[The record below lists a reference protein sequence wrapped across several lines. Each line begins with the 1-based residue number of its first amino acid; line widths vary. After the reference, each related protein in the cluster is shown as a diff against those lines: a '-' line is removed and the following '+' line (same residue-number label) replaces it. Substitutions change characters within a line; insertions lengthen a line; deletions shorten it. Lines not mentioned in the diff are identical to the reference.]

1 LNAGDSCKNASIG
14 ATTGSDP
21 DGLAPSLFEGL
32 RMPPSTAVPSTAV
45 LSTAAP
51 STAAPLAKPIRRSL
65 WTAAGVAL
73 TALGCAPP
81 GPLAAESATDGLR
94 HSVDVG
100 PPLSARISYLRNGD
114 ASGPRVILVH
124 GTPGSASGWA
134 DYVLKPPVGMEVV
147 ALDRPGF
154 GASGPSGAVTGLA
167 AQAAAVIALLPS
179 DGRPVVLLGHSL
191 GGPIVAYA
199 AAQLAAAP
207 STQLRGVVLL
217 AGSLDPA
224 QEDVHPM
231 QHVGTWAPVRFFLPR
246 TIRNANAEL
255 MALKPELVALQSLL
269 GRINTKVV
277 IVHGSLDDLVPVAN
291 VPFMQAHI
299 TGARCVQTT
308 VLEGRNHFLP
318 WNSED
323 RVRQAIAAA
332 LEPAC
337 S

>member
-1 LNAGDSCKNASIG
+1 MSAS
-14 ATTGSDP
+14 TT
-21 DGLAPSLFEGL
+21 APS
-32 RMPPSTAVPSTAV
+32 S
-45 LSTAAP
+45 
-51 STAAPLAKPIRRSL
+51 KPIRRSV
-65 WTAAGVAL
+65 WTAVGVAL

-81 GPLAAESATDGLR
+81 GPVAAESATHAMR
-94 HSVDVG
+94 HSLDVG

-114 ASGPRVILVH
+114 ASGPRLILVH

-134 DYVLKPPVGMEVV
+134 DYLLKPPAGMEAV

-167 AQAAAVIALLPS
+167 EQAAAVIALLPS

-191 GGPIVAYA
+191 GGPIVAFVA
-199 AAQLAAAP
+199 ARLADESSP
-207 STQLRGVVLL
+207 QLRGVVLL

-224 QEDVHPM
+224 QEEVHPM
-231 QHVGTWAPVRFFLPR
+231 QHVGAWAPVRFFLPR

-255 MALKPELVALQSLL
+255 MALKSELLLLQTQL

-277 IVHGSLDDLVPVAN
+277 IVHGTLDDLVPVAN
-291 VPFMQAHI
+291 VPFMQTHI
-299 TGARCVQTT
+299 TGARCLQTM

-332 LEPAC
+332 LEPTC
-337 S
+337 